1 FTMWRTSQGERV
13 LKGAEWPLLREGL
26 AAVWDLVEDSFDED
40 NLFSAG
46 VEAFDELQPNQKL
59 AMLALVGR
67 ALGDEATP
75 PPQLT
80 ALTEGTAAAV
90 FACVREMITMEVE
103 RIGDLEESEDRT
115 FWRRLVLTAYREA
128 GCAGNEALP
137 EATCNDLEEW
147 TVLLDGLSDR

>member
-1 FTMWRTSQGERV
+1 
-13 LKGAEWPLLREGL
+13 
-26 AAVWDLVEDSFDED
+26 
-40 NLFSAG
+40 
-46 VEAFDELQPNQKL
+46 
-59 AMLALVGR
+59 
-67 ALGDEATP
+67 
-75 PPQLT
+75 
-80 ALTEGTAAAV
+80 V

-147 TVLLDGLSDR
+147 TVLLDGLSDRVFWDDDYALGHYFLDPNPDARRATMEQLQIVENYYLAVAPDPGEQELKQIRNTLREITGKPERQEPALIPGLQDSYHGLLVGPCTAD